1 MWTDL
6 FLATLLAISILLVP
20 GFVAVRAL
28 GARWE
33 FALSAAPLVT
43 LAAYGVLSI
52 AYGAFGIPCGWVT
65 LAVPVT
71 VVAAAAW
78 AVRSRRGTWRETLG
92 FGEKFER
99 PLLVS
104 GPLRYLTPVRLAL
117 LLGVCAAAATAIAV
131 YVSSLGDPN
140 AFEQTY
146 DNAWHLSR
154 VHMFAETQNFST
166 LNETLYPSA
175 WHGIA
180 AMVELTLG
188 VSSALAEHAA
198 NLAFIIGVFPVGS
211 VALLAT
217 LFPERPRLVALGG
230 MLCLS
235 FAFFPWRIMLFGPLY
250 PNLAAFSLM
259 PIEAALFILLCS
271 KGVSVSQRARYGV
284 LFVFGGAAMAL
295 AQPNAIFST
304 GAFLIPYCVWRFRK
318 LVYDALGE
326 HRNRMLLS
334 ICAACVLVA
343 FIAAAWVILANAP
356 FMQAVVTYPRETPL
370 SVGQAVRW
378 GLGFSFVIRRQQ
390 FFIAAVVALGALV
403 LLARPRTRWVPC
415 SYALLLLLY
424 AVAISCSGTLRN
436 LIAGFWYSD
445 YYRLA
450 ATACV
455 FCVPLVAAGMDAIVG
470 GTLWCAKKAGEHVA
484 GHSGRI
490 AQKAGI
496 VVSAF
501 VVAGIMAL
509 NYVPFDF
516 VPGYLTSWGFDAVR
530 YEMRDLY
537 QNTENFAF
545 DEEEVAFAERA
556 RQMVPDGAEIYNVP
570 FDGSA
575 FAYADCDLNVS
586 YKSFGP
592 EGDSNLLVLQKGLDN
607 IANDPAV
614 KAAAE
619 AAGIRYVI
627 LLDQGGKGSAFSED
641 GTLYLLGYGKDDWL
655 GATGVTDETP
665 GFECLLAEGD
675 MRLYEIVV

>member
-6 FLATLLAISILLVP
+6 LLATLLAISVLLVP

-33 FALSAAPLVT
+33 FALGAAPLVT

-52 AYGAFGIPCGWVT
+52 AYGALGIPCGWVT

-78 AVRSRRGTWRETLG
+78 AVRSRRGTWQETLG
-92 FGEKFER
+92 FGEKLER

-104 GPLRYLTPVRLAL
+104 GPLRHLTPVRLAL

-131 YVSSLGDPN
+131 YASSLGDPN

-180 AMVELTLG
+180 AMVELTMG

-217 LFPERPRLVALGG
+217 LFPEQPRLVALGG
-230 MLCLS
+230 TLCLS

-259 PIEAALFILLCS
+259 PVEAALFILLCA
-271 KGVSVSQRARYGV
+271 KGVTGARRARYGA
-284 LFVFGGAAMAL
+284 LFVLGGAAMAL

-304 GAFLIPYCVWRFRK
+304 GAFLIPYCVWRFRE
-318 LVYDALGE
+318 LVFDALGGR
-326 HRNRMLLS
+326 RNRMLLS
-334 ICAACVLVA
+334 VGAACGLVVL
-343 FIAAAWVILANAP
+343 IALAWVVLAHAP

-403 LLARPRTRWVPC
+403 LLARPKTRWVPC

-424 AVAISCSGTLRN
+424 VVAISCSGTLRN
-436 LIAGFWYSD
+436 VIAGFWYSD

-470 GTLWCAKKAGEHVA
+470 AMLWGAGKVGERGGA
-484 GHSGRI
+484 RSSRI
-490 AQKAGI
+490 AQRAG
-496 VVSAF
+496 AALAAA

-509 NYVPFDF
+509 NYVPFGF

-537 QNTENFAF
+537 QNTENHAF
-545 DEEEVAFAERA
+545 DEQEAAFAERA
-556 RQMVPDGAEIYNVP
+556 RQMVPDGAEVYNVP

-614 KAAAE
+614 EAAAE

-627 LLDQGGKGSAFSED
+627 LLDQGEKGSAFSED

-665 GFECLLAEGD
+665 GFERLLAEGD

>member
-6 FLATLLAISILLVP
+6 FLATLLATVFLIAPGLV
-20 GFVAVRAL
+20 VVRAL
-28 GARWE
+28 GTRWE
-33 FALSAAPLVT
+33 YALGVAPLVT

-52 AYGAFGIPCGWVT
+52 AYGALGIPCGWVT

-71 VVAAAAW
+71 AIGAAAW
-78 AVRSRRGTWRETLG
+78 AVRSHCATWRETLG
-92 FGEKFER
+92 FGEKLER
-99 PLLVS
+99 PLAAS
-104 GPLRYLTPVRLAL
+104 GTLRHLTPVRLAL
-117 LLGVCAAAATAIAV
+117 LLGVCVATATAIAV
-131 YVSSLGDPN
+131 YTSSLGDPN

-180 AMVELTLG
+180 AMVELTMG

-211 VALLAT
+211 VFLLSV
-217 LFPERPRLVALGG
+217 LFPERPRLVVLGG

-259 PIEAALFILLCS
+259 PVEAALFILLCA
-271 KGVSVSQRARYGV
+271 KGATGSQRARCGA
-284 LFVFGGAAMAL
+284 LFVAGGAAMAL

-304 GAFLIPYCVWRFRK
+304 GAFLIPYCVWRFRE
-318 LVYDALGE
+318 LVFDALGVR
-326 HRNRMLLS
+326 RNRALLS
-334 ICAACVLVA
+334 IAVALGLVVL
-343 FIAAAWVILANAP
+343 IALAWVILAHAP

-370 SVGQAVRW
+370 SIGQAVRW

-390 FFIAAVVALGALV
+390 FFIAAVAALGALV
-403 LLARPRTRWVPC
+403 LLVRPRVSWLPC
-415 SYALLLLLY
+415 SYAILLLLY
-424 AVAISCSGTLRN
+424 VVAISCSGTLRN
-436 LIAGFWYSD
+436 IIAGFWYSD

-470 GTLWCAKKAGEHVA
+470 AVLWSAGKVGER
-484 GHSGRI
+484 SGARSSCI
-490 AQKAGI
+490 AQRAG
-496 VVSAF
+496 VALATA

-509 NYVPFDF
+509 NYVPFGF

-537 QNTENFAF
+537 QNAENHALDEKEAAF
-545 DEEEVAFAERA
+545 VERA
-556 RQMVPDGAEIYNVP
+556 RQVVPDGAEVYNVP

-575 FAYADCDLNVS
+575 FAYASCDLNVS

-592 EGDSNLLVLQKGLDN
+592 EGDPNLLVLQRGLDR
-607 IANDPAV
+607 IASDPAV
-614 KAAAE
+614 EEAAE

-627 LLDQGGKGSAFSED
+627 LLDQGEKGSSFSED
-641 GTLYLLGYGKDDWL
+641 GTLYLLGYGKEDWL

-675 MRLYEIVV
+675 MRLYKIAV